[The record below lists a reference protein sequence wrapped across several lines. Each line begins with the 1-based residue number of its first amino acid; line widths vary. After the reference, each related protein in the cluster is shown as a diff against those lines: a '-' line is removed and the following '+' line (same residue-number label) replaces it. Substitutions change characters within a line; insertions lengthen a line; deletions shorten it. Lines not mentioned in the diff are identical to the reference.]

1 MKLLI
6 RNGRV
11 VDPSQGLDEG
21 MDVLV
26 EDGHIAELGERLEV
40 KGEHEVLDAAG
51 LVVAPGFIDLHVH
64 LREPGFEYK
73 ETIETGSRAAVAGGF
88 TAVCCMPNTNPV
100 NDNPSVTEYIL
111 SRAQD
116 VGLARVYP
124 VGAISR
130 GLKGEAMAEVGEMV
144 RAGAVA
150 VTDDGRPVMNSRLM
164 RRVLEYSRSFDIP
177 VVAHEEDLELS
188 AGGAMNEGEA
198 STVMGMQGIPAAA
211 EDTMVAR
218 DVLLAE
224 LTGGRLHVQHVSSRG
239 ALDLVRMA
247 KRKGL
252 PVTCEVTPHHFT
264 LTDQDVAASNYDPNW
279 KMNPPLRTPEDRD
292 ALLQGIYDG
301 TVDAIATDHA
311 PHHQDEKDLEFADAP
326 FGVVGLETAVS
337 LALDRLVHGKVIGLL
352 QLVRLMS
359 TNPAHLF
366 GLPGGTLKP
375 GSLADITLLNLS
387 ARVTVDPTTFQS
399 KSRNTP
405 FAGMQL
411 RGAPAGTIVGGR
423 VVWGPRDTRGNSS
436 P

>member
-26 EDGHIAELGERLEV
+26 EDGTISQVGERLEV
-40 KGEHEVLDAAG
+40 QGQHEVLDAAG

-64 LREPGFEYK
+64 LREPGYEYK
-73 ETIETGSRAAVAGGF
+73 ETIDTGCRAAVAGGF
-88 TAVCCMPNTNPV
+88 TAVCCMPNTDPV

-124 VGAISR
+124 VGAVSR
-130 GLKGEAMAEVGEMV
+130 GLEGQAMAEIGEMV
-144 RAGAVA
+144 EAGVVA
-150 VTDDGRPVMNSRLM
+150 VTDDGKPVVNSRLM
-164 RRVLEYSRSFDIP
+164 RRVLEYSRSFGIP
-177 VVAHEEDLELS
+177 VLAHEEDPELA

-198 STVMGMQGIPAAA
+198 STLMGMQAIPSAA
-211 EDTMVAR
+211 EEVMIAR
-218 DVLLAE
+218 DIILTE
-224 LTGGRLHVQHVSSRG
+224 LTGGHLHVQHVSTRG

-264 LTDQDVAASNYDPNW
+264 LTDQDVMKSNYDPNW
-279 KMNPPLRTPEDRD
+279 KMNPPLRTREDRD
-292 ALLQGIYDG
+292 ALLQGLYDG
-301 TVDAIATDHA
+301 TVDAIVTDHA
-311 PHHQDEKDLEFADAP
+311 PHHQDEKALEFADAP
-326 FGVVGLETAVS
+326 FGIVGLETAVS

-359 TNPAHLF
+359 SNPAQLF
-366 GLPGGTLKP
+366 NLPGGTLKP
-375 GSLADITLLNLS
+375 GSPADLTLLNLS
-387 ARVTVDPTTFQS
+387 GRVSVSPERFQS
-399 KSRNTP
+399 KSQNTP
-405 FAGMQL
+405 YGGMQL
-411 RGAPAGTIVGGR
+411 RGAPAATIVGGR
-423 VVWGPRDTRGNSS
+423 VVWSAQE
-436 P
+436 